1 VLAAQASANF
11 SGASPPERTYLERG
25 VDNSEEQEA
34 FASISILALNSQL
47 LLSLPTRTGATM
59 NRYLSFGGIA
69 IVCALIVAVSATT
82 AHSQKNSRYD
92 YHNHHKPWGKYGPT
106 ISYPSPTKIANVLNG
121 RPANS
126 NSRRVAQRTTPS
138 RANQSRTARSN
149 DQNLKTTR
157 LNDLNLSVTMP
168 SGPWVTSDPREI
180 SSRARYLI
188 SRDDPTILISLAGE
202 RVGPLAHDTNSS
214 LLAESQAKMKSLPGG
229 QIEPGDRLLSAG
241 SIDGIAY
248 AATAS
253 DGTLTTYYAIWVAA
267 HNGYNYKLA
276 VYGDEQNKPA
286 IEAALRNF
294 VRGIKPLQTTS
305 VARGNGNTRR

>member
-1 VLAAQASANF
+1 M
-11 SGASPPERTYLERG
+11 
-25 VDNSEEQEA
+25 D
-34 FASISILALNSQL
+34 
-47 LLSLPTRTGATM
+47 
-59 NRYLSFGGIA
+59 RYFSFGRIA
-69 IVCALIVAVSATT
+69 IACALFVAVSATT

-126 NSRRVAQRTTPS
+126 NTRRVAQRTTPA
-138 RANQSRTARSN
+138 RANQSRTSRSQATQSRTARSN

-168 SGPWVTSDPREI
+168 SGPWVTSDPRETG
-180 SSRARYLI
+180 SRARYLI

-214 LLAESQAKMKSLPGG
+214 LLAESQAKLKSLPGG
-229 QIEPGDRLLSAG
+229 KIEPGDRLLSAG

-286 IEAALRNF
+286 IEAALRSF